1 VQSLLQPRRNRASL
15 RNLRSA
21 IRHLA
26 NSLLGGLNLQA
37 IDKGRL
43 DVLLEEHELVQNLLA
58 CNGYRRVFETAT
70 QYDDWY
76 VLAT

>member
-1 VQSLLQPRRNRASL
+1 V
-15 RNLRSA
+15 
-21 IRHLA
+21 A